1 MSGQVV
7 YIEGG
12 VDCDAQIELDPQTN
26 KVDIRINGAVE
37 AHLRVN
43 RPSQNRISDVGECLT
58 QIGKALN
65 EAASQFPALVAE
77 ADRETLVGNN
87 ELFDLISE
95 VAGDQDNR
103 METRR
108 GTFTYHWN
116 VVQGGEQWLRELQLA
131 DSLNDLPEFDDVVSY
146 ADGDMRA
153 VVVLMQAGYFDK
165 VVGVGKLG
173 NVLLHLELDAAGEW
187 RNLTPQGERT

>member
-87 ELFDLISE
+87 ELFDLIRE

-131 DSLNDLPEFDDVVSY
+131 DSLNDLPEFDDVASY
-146 ADGDMRA
+146 ADGDMGA
-153 VVVLMQAGYFDK
+153 VIVLMQAGYFDK